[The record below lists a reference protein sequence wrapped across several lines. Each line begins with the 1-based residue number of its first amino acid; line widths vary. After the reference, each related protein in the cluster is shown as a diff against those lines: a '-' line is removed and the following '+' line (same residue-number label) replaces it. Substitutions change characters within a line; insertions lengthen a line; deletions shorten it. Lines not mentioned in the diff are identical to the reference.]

1 MATENSITSLL
12 DPAAGAGPDIM
23 ILNMP
28 LILEAGRT
36 GLAMQI
42 LAEYAE
48 AKQLSKSL
56 CSTHANA
63 AAVSSSFTKIA

>member
-1 MATENSITSLL
+1 
-12 DPAAGAGPDIM
+12 
-23 ILNMP
+23 MP

-48 AKQLSKSL
+48 AKQLNKSL
-56 CSTHANA
+56 CSTLANA
-63 AAVSSSFTKIA
+63 AAVSSLYTKIA